1 MGRHDFFSRFAPRPS
16 RLRFAVTRV
25 AVFVLVLIVLA
36 WIGLSIL
43 LAPPPG
49 STELETVP
57 LVSEPSAAPPLSPP
71 GQSSPP
77 GSTPP
82 ASAQSAAGA
91 LTVHVVGAVKKPGVY
106 VLAPGSRI
114 IDAVEAAG
122 GMAKKAAPEQLNL
135 AAPLTDGQQVVMPR
149 AGKAAGG
156 DAGQPPA
163 SASPGAGSK
172 VSLNTADAQ
181 QLQQL
186 PGIGPS
192 LAARI
197 IEFRTKNGPFTSLS
211 DLDAVSGIGPSIL
224 ANIEGL
230 AEP

>member
-57 LVSEPSAAPPLSPP
+57 LVSEPSAAPPPSGRSGPQ
-71 GQSSPP
+71 GSS
-77 GSTPP
+77 PP
-82 ASAQSAAGA
+82 ASAQPAAGA

-149 AGKAAGG
+149 AG
-156 DAGQPPA
+156 DVAGQPPA

-172 VSLNTADAQ
+172 ISLNTADAQ
-181 QLQQL
+181 ELQQL

-197 IEFRTKNGPFTSLS
+197 IEFRTKNGPFASLS